1 MYKRWL
7 GFLIIAVDIGGTQIR
22 VALLDEKFNILT
34 KKSFSTGID
43 SLPDRSC
50 SMIAKEIEE
59 LKYSY
64 TLSDFKCVGIST
76 PSFNRLTGKMINP
89 PNLPRWNN
97 FPVVDFFKSSLGLPV
112 VAGND
117 ASLAAWGEYK
127 SGAGQ
132 GVQNLVYFTL
142 STGIGGG
149 LIINEEL
156 YEGTMGFSGEIGHI
170 SVVSDGELCKC
181 GNRGCLELYASG
193 PAILRA
199 AISRIKNGESTSL
212 KINTDLTSED
222 VFIHA
227 RRGDLVSNKIVSDVG
242 TYLGQGVVNVMN
254 MFEPQRIVFGGGVS
268 ESFDLLKPHILNYVE
283 RYAMTHFEK
292 SIDLRKS
299 ELNENSS
306 LIGAAYYA
314 SMHQ

>member
-1 MYKRWL
+1 M
-7 GFLIIAVDIGGTQIR
+7 
-22 VALLDEKFNILT
+22 
-34 KKSFSTGID
+34 
-43 SLPDRSC
+43 
-50 SMIAKEIEE
+50 
-59 LKYSY
+59 
-64 TLSDFKCVGIST
+64 
-76 PSFNRLTGKMINP
+76 
-89 PNLPRWNN
+89 
-97 FPVVDFFKSSLGLPV
+97 
-112 VAGND
+112 
-117 ASLAAWGEYK
+117 
-127 SGAGQ
+127 
-132 GVQNLVYFTL
+132 
-142 STGIGGG
+142 
-149 LIINEEL
+149 
-156 YEGTMGFSGEIGHI
+156 

-199 AISRIKNGESTSL
+199 AISRIKNGENTSL

-227 RRGDLVSNKIVSDVG
+227 QRGDLVSNKIVSDVG